1 MKFNQRIMHSRGRI
15 LRSPMLNKPLYI
27 PSIVCTCEPCYRSHR
42 RVEISFSVLTLLRN
56 CIRQLPWQQLLYHLY
71 NFEKSF
77 SLTYTVI
84 LLPLHP
90 APMTHKNSQRCKI
103 IHGMRPVGKTQ
114 RSINLNMWI
123 WNIHTIPTE
132 GICHMTHPLPAGF
145 SKIGPQILPP
155 PPPLPSEIS
164 KIFTHP
170 LEILLS
176 LIEVDKE
183 VVLFTRMPNFVSFMY
198 FLLNYITDKRI
209 PYANSL
215 CPQVGQI
222 VCISCNFCWIPQ
234 FCKWNAR
241 SRRKHNCTFL
251 ALRQEES
258 NTWKSTV

>member
-1 MKFNQRIMHSRGRI
+1 MRSRGRI

-56 CIRQLPWQQLLYHLY
+56 CIRQLPWQQLLYYLY

-77 SLTYTVI
+77 LLTYTVI

-90 APMTHKNSQRCKI
+90 APMTQKNSQRCKI

-114 RSINLNMWI
+114 RSINQSEHVDLKY
-123 WNIHTIPTE
+123 PY
-132 GICHMTHPLPAGF
+132 HPHRRDLPYD
-145 SKIGPQILPP
+145 PP
-155 PPPLPSEIS
+155 PPRWIFQNWPPHFSPPPPASLRDF

-183 VVLFTRMPNFVSFMY
+183 VVLFTRMSNFVSFMY

-215 CPQVGQI
+215 CTQVGQI

-258 NTWKSTV
+258 NTWRSTV